1 MPFNCVHNFWFEV
14 CNHSTVTVK
23 HVVRRQVDGFR
34 IRIAGKSIP
43 TEKFAAKKAQRY
55 SSSNPVKL
63 VVPALVRTHVHS
75 YFHRINIVVKP
86 ALIFKQLFLS
96 LPQEMMYVWNGFTV
110 VGKRPELTESI
121 LIILEEA
128 EQQLRQNPGAF
139 FFYFFFLTADQ
150 YVYFFSTD
158 MKLNSIEFNL

>member
-1 MPFNCVHNFWFEV
+1 
-14 CNHSTVTVK
+14 
-23 HVVRRQVDGFR
+23 
-34 IRIAGKSIP
+34 
-43 TEKFAAKKAQRY
+43 
-55 SSSNPVKL
+55 
-63 VVPALVRTHVHS
+63 
-75 YFHRINIVVKP
+75 
-86 ALIFKQLFLS
+86 
-96 LPQEMMYVWNGFTV
+96 MMYVWNGFTV